1 MPASPPTE
9 MRLPDG
15 PMPARPIEI
24 AGIPEDRV
32 AVVVN
37 GGLMRGLRGHPRMLA
52 SGAVFLR
59 EVRTAPVYRLWSVND
74 RFPGMVRFGEGAA
87 IRAELYH
94 VSREGLCR
102 VVEGEADGLSLG
114 RLLLEDG
121 TGPLG
126 VLGEPRLVAGM
137 REITEFGG
145 WRAYVEAKRI
155 RQDW

>member
-1 MPASPPTE
+1 
-9 MRLPDG
+9 
-15 PMPARPIEI
+15 MPARPIEI
-24 AGIPEDRV
+24 AGMAEDRV
-32 AVVVN
+32 AMVVN

-59 EVRTAPVYRLWSVND
+59 EVLTAPVYRLWSIRD
-74 RFPGMVRFGEGAA
+74 RFPGMVRVGDGGAS
-87 IRAELYH
+87 IVAELYE

-114 RLLLEDG
+114 RLLLDDG

-126 VLGEPRLVAGM
+126 VLGEPRLVEGM
-137 REITEFGG
+137 REITTFGG
-145 WRAYVEAKRI
+145 WRAYVEAEGI

>member
-1 MPASPPTE
+1 
-9 MRLPDG
+9 
-15 PMPARPIEI
+15 MPARPVEMP
-24 AGIPEDRV
+24 GIPDDRV
-32 AVVVN
+32 AMVVN

-59 EVRTAPVYRLWSVND
+59 DVRTAPVYRLWSVND
-74 RFPGMVRFGEGAA
+74 RFPGMVRVGPGGANSGAA
-87 IRAELYH
+87 ILAELYH

-114 RLLLEDG
+114 RLLLDDG

-126 VLGEPRLVAGM
+126 VLGEPRLVEGM
-137 REITEFGG
+137 RDITEFGG
-145 WRAYVEAKRI
+145 WRAYVEAEGI

>member
-1 MPASPPTE
+1 MRDPT
-9 MRLPDG
+9 G
-15 PMPARPIEI
+15 PMPARPVEI
-24 AGIPEDRV
+24 AGIPEGHV
-32 AVVVN
+32 ALVVN

-74 RFPGMVRFGEGAA
+74 RFPGMVRVPEGGAA
-87 IRAELYH
+87 ILAELYQ
-94 VSREGLCR
+94 VSREGFCR
-102 VVEGEADGLSLG
+102 VVEGEADGLSVG

-137 REITEFGG
+137 REITAFGG
-145 WRAYVEAKRI
+145 WRAYVEAEGI

>member
-1 MPASPPTE
+1 MRDPT
-9 MRLPDG
+9 G
-15 PMPARPIEI
+15 PMPARPVEI
-24 AGIPEDRV
+24 AGIPESHV
-32 AVVVN
+32 ALVVN

-74 RFPGMVRFGEGAA
+74 RFPGMVRVAEGGAA
-87 IRAELYH
+87 ILAELYQ
-94 VSREGLCR
+94 VSREGFCR
-102 VVEGEADGLSLG
+102 VVEGEADGLSVG

-137 REITEFGG
+137 REITAFGG
-145 WRAYVEAKRI
+145 WRAYVEAEGI